1 MAGRCESAALYGEPI
16 RDVNIRNRLLLPTSK
31 KVFKMP
37 IPGYLLGAGINQRT
51 FQGTTHVK

>member
-1 MAGRCESAALYGEPI
+1 MAGRCESPALYGEPI
-16 RDVNIRNRLLLPTSK
+16 HDVNIRNRLLLPTFK
-31 KVFKMP
+31 KVSKTL